1 MKNKSL
7 IEKLQYF
14 FDADAKEKLAHIDEV
29 KEVLKL
35 LKQKELKLK
44 EEIVICAESEE
55 ICKLQKS
62 VDVIY
67 AQRHKGLKLIKEI
80 KGEF

>member
-1 MKNKSL
+1 MKKKNL
-7 IEKLQYF
+7 IEKLQHF
-14 FDADAKEKLAHIDEV
+14 FDADKKEKLTHIEEI

-35 LKQKELKLK
+35 LKLKELKIK
-44 EEIVICAESEE
+44 EQIGACTDSEE

-67 AQRHKGLKLIKEI
+67 AQRHKGLKLIKEL
-80 KGEF
+80 K

>member
-1 MKNKSL
+1 MKKKTL
-7 IEKLQYF
+7 MEKLQHF
-14 FDADAKEKLAHIDEV
+14 FDADEKEKLAHIEEI

-35 LKQKELKLK
+35 LKQKELKIK
-44 EEIVICAESEE
+44 EEIMACADSEE

-67 AQRHKGLKLIKEI
+67 AQRHKGLKLIKAI
-80 KGEF
+80 K